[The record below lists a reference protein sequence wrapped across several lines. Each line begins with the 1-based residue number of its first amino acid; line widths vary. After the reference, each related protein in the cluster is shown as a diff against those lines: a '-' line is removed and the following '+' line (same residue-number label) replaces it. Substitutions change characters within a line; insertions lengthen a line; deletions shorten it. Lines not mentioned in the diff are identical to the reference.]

1 MKKRILLYMALIS
14 LFAMS
19 AAYAQDVPTKSDAD
33 LAQELTNPVADLI
46 TVPVQMSIDPK
57 VGLSGDGRKTQT
69 NIQPVIPFDL
79 SENWNLITRTI
90 IPIINQKEI
99 FAGSGSQTGLGD
111 ISMSLFLAPK
121 ASGRWIWGAGPIVL
135 MPSATNDLLGGK
147 KWGAGPSAILLTM
160 RGPLTMGGLTNH
172 VWSFAG
178 DSERSDIS
186 NTFVQPFISYTTDS
200 AWTTSLQSETTY
212 NWEAEQWAVPVN
224 LAVAKLVYL
233 GKLPVSLQAGAGY
246 WLTAADSAAEGWRF
260 RLQANFVF
268 PKSMFSSAKD

>member
-1 MKKRILLYMALIS
+1 MKKRTLLYMAMIT
-14 LFAMS
+14 LFSMS

-33 LAQELTNPVADLI
+33 LAKELTNPVADLI

-57 VGLSGDGRKTQT
+57 VGLSGDGSKTQT

-90 IPIINQKEI
+90 IPVINQKDI
-99 FAGSGSQTGLGD
+99 FAGSGSQSGLGD
-111 ISMSLFLAPK
+111 ISMSLFVAPK
-121 ASGRWIWGAGPIVL
+121 DSGKWVWGAGPIVL

-147 KWGAGPSAILLTM
+147 KWGAGPSAILLRMQDRWTY
-160 RGPLTMGGLTNH
+160 GGLTNH

-186 NTFVQPFISYTTDS
+186 NTFVQPFVAYTTSS
-200 AWTTSLQSETTY
+200 AWTASLQSETTY

-268 PKSMFSSAKD
+268 PKSMFSSGKD